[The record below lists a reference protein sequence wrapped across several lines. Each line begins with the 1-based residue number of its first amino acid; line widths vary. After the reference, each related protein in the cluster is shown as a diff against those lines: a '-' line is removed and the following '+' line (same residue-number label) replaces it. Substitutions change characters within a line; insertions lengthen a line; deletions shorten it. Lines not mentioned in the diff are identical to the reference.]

1 MKKYTITYRHK
12 VVILADSPEYAR
24 NVFEDL
30 DLGALNSNPDLEKHS
45 FVEEVSFEDE
55 DNNEIEI

>member
-1 MKKYTITYRHK
+1 MKKYTITYRYK
-12 VVILADSPEYAR
+12 VVIKADSPEYAR

-45 FVEEVSFEDE
+45 FVEEVLLP
-55 DNNEIEI
+55 